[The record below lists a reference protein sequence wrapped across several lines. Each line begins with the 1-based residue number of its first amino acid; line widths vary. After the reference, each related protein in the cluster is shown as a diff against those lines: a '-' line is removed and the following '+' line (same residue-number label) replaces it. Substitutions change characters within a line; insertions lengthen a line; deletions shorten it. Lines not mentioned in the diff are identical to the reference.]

1 MKTLGSILKVVGGF
15 SLVMTGLH
23 LWRVGF
29 PRLEGP
35 ESESGKKV
43 LSIVASYAIIGLI
56 SFVILGLGNY
66 LCSRP
71 AQNSTEPQKEPKET
85 AQQWHATDGTSRRS

>member
-1 MKTLGSILKVVGGF
+1 MKALGSILKVVGGF

-35 ESESGKKV
+35 EGETWAKV
-43 LSIVASYAIIGLI
+43 LSILASYVIMGLI
-56 SFVILGLGNY
+56 SLGILGLGNY
-66 LCSRP
+66 LGNRP
-71 AQNSTEPQKEPKET
+71 AQKDTEPPKE
-85 AQQWHATDGTSRRS
+85 S